1 MVHLLR
7 IGYNLTIIVDILGTF
22 NKSFLKYTFK
32 IKYVRNRF
40 SIVGIINHFMNVKNG
55 KEIPLLMAIS
65 KF

>member
-1 MVHLLR
+1 M
-7 IGYNLTIIVDILGTF
+7 GTF
-22 NKSFLKYTFK
+22 DKSFLKYTFK

-55 KEIPLLMAIS
+55 KEIPLLTAIS